1 MILRG
6 LVFLVGFLLV
16 GRVEG
21 AVGKAEGKSVRLQ
34 IEAKD
39 RVEAVRVA
47 SASAG
52 ASDLFDELT
61 KTRLLSP
68 LEIRGQLEAGG
79 PVPPVL
85 EWDGRTKCR
94 IKADPQG
101 EDFAAAWVSTVI
113 SARILAAAQKREG
126 SASIRWLA
134 EGCTGRAM
142 GGDEAMEGRVA
153 AAVARLDEASLSRIQ
168 LWPEQGELAA
178 DGLTRDVRRLLASRL
193 VVRAVSSAHRL
204 RLEEWVAVGC
214 PGKFWS
220 DTKEEDG
227 AWRRSLA
234 EPERRSSTEPQSPEE
249 TVKKL
254 RELAAQVAK
263 ATVRGNQPIE
273 GLEMELLKLEATADP
288 FLRPAI
294 FRYRQAVKA
303 GDQEKDRQEREA
315 AMKDAD
321 VAVGRWR
328 EMRGRAEEL
337 LDWYEINV
345 PDARMGPGL
354 REWDE
359 RLRPPVKKEGRP
371 TGFEPATARITIWS
385 STS

>member
-1 MILRG
+1 M
-6 LVFLVGFLLV
+6 
-16 GRVEG
+16 
-21 AVGKAEGKSVRLQ
+21 GKAEGKSVRLQ
-34 IEAKD
+34 VEAKD
-39 RVEAVRVA
+39 REEAVRVA

-61 KTRLLSP
+61 QTRLVSP

-79 PVPPVL
+79 PVPPIL

-101 EDFAAAWVSTVI
+101 EDFAAAWVSKVI
-113 SARILAAAQKREG
+113 AARILAATQKREG

-142 GGDEAMEGRVA
+142 GGEEGMKDRVA
-153 AAVARLDEASLSRIQ
+153 ARVAGLEEASLSRIQ

-178 DGLTRDVRRLLASRL
+178 DGFMRDVRRLLASRL
-193 VVRAVSSAHRL
+193 VARAVSSAHRL
-204 RLEEWVAVGC
+204 RLQEWVAVGC

-234 EPERRSSTEPQSPEE
+234 EAESRSSLEPQSPEQ

-263 ATVRGNQPIE
+263 ATVRGNRPME